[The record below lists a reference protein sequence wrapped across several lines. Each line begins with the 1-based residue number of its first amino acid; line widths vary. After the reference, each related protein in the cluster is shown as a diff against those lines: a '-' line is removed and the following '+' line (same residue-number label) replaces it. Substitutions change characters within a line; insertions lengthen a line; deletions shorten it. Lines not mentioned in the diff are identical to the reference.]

1 MLDWLDQNHVKTPAK
16 RFILPYLFDPDLKP
30 VGYRKPDQHLV
41 FFGRLEVRKGLILFL
56 ETLLA
61 MDRERAFA
69 ERKLRVTFLGRPGF
83 TPDGNGLDTIRKYR
97 RQLSPDIGI
106 SERTEL
112 GQPEALEYLVK
123 NSHALVVCPSLI
135 DNSPYALIESLQLG
149 LNVIAAK
156 SGGIPELFAGEDR
169 LFEPTTAALAAKI
182 RAGLNDEL
190 PPPAKRYDLKTSARM
205 WRDFCE
211 QAVPGANRLAA
222 RPARTGGPT
231 FQVFVAAGSS
241 TDSLVRTLEA
251 LNAQTHRKFS
261 VAVVSAATNL
271 GSQTPGAALQA
282 ACAKFGCQWI
292 DENFEG
298 SDPRRLDIPVSDY
311 SVFVTSGCY
320 PRPTMLAVLAGG
332 FEASIIAGLSS
343 YVEVTNEPN
352 SHAGVVY
359 EPLGGFLEGGV
370 FRNFFGIGCFAI
382 RKEHTPDT
390 LAELRRLL
398 QPQGAWSCLARLSV
412 AGNQHEVVPE
422 TLADLESAFA
432 PFSTMDLD
440 YAGQM
445 EVLNGYQA
453 NLPLWVNY
461 LFLHGVSTERRL
473 LALDGGL
480 SRSAGNSSGSAAESP
495 APAPEP
501 EIQRSVAFKIKR
513 EARRFLRQ
521 CRNFPQLLRR
531 NEFK

>member
-1 MLDWLDQNHVKTPAK
+1 
-16 RFILPYLFDPDLKP
+16 
-30 VGYRKPDQHLV
+30 
-41 FFGRLEVRKGLILFL
+41 
-56 ETLLA
+56 
-61 MDRERAFA
+61 
-69 ERKLRVTFLGRPGF
+69 
-83 TPDGNGLDTIRKYR
+83 
-97 RQLSPDIGI
+97 
-106 SERTEL
+106 
-112 GQPEALEYLVK
+112 
-123 NSHALVVCPSLI
+123 
-135 DNSPYALIESLQLG
+135 
-149 LNVIAAK
+149 
-156 SGGIPELFAGEDR
+156 
-169 LFEPTTAALAAKI
+169 
-182 RAGLNDEL
+182 
-190 PPPAKRYDLKTSARM
+190 
-205 WRDFCE
+205 
-211 QAVPGANRLAA
+211 
-222 RPARTGGPT
+222 
-231 FQVFVAAGSS
+231 
-241 TDSLVRTLEA
+241 
-251 LNAQTHRKFS
+251 
-261 VAVVSAATNL
+261 
-271 GSQTPGAALQA
+271 
-282 ACAKFGCQWI
+282 
-292 DENFEG
+292 
-298 SDPRRLDIPVSDY
+298 
-311 SVFVTSGCY
+311 
-320 PRPTMLAVLAGG
+320 
-332 FEASIIAGLSS
+332 
-343 YVEVTNEPN
+343 
-352 SHAGVVY
+352 
-359 EPLGGFLEGGV
+359 LEGGI